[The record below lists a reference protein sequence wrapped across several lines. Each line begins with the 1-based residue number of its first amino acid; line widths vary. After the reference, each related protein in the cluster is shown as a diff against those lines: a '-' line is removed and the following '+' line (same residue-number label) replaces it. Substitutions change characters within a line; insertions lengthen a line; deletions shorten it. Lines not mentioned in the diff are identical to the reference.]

1 MCYNIRKDAGVVIWD
16 RIIKHKE
23 RKERPMYE
31 RSDSFSRR
39 VELRTTGYVV
49 AGKWVSAIIL
59 IIRANF
65 PRLQDPN
72 PEMLRR
78 AL

>member
-1 MCYNIRKDAGVVIWD
+1 
-16 RIIKHKE
+16 
-23 RKERPMYE
+23 MYE
-31 RSDSFSRR
+31 ELEVIHFRR

-65 PRLQDPN
+65 SRIQDPN
-72 PEMLRR
+72 REI
-78 AL
+78 